1 MPSLHSPKAPAAPAL
16 QWVASPT
23 LDLLNAMSFTFL
35 ARDHEG
41 VGAWPVETRRVMDP
55 ALLADLDLLHSY
67 PRGDPGIMGA
77 LLDVVYAHP
86 KTWSSV
92 EALLAFVRD
101 LPPGGTAHIGDAGIQ
116 GLAAY
121 ALRWPCD
128 PFGVP
133 RPEYTPAPSR
143 AKVRASIAASDEDVE
158 QAMSLYDDP
167 EQVRSRMMRLIR
179 RFYDEHYRRDEARR
193 MGCLRRS
200 VEAHRNETGDP
211 QTLMN
216 KLAGRE
222 IVCLREDG
230 EPYTRFVFSPS
241 TDLGV
246 YISCSDTHE
255 IHGFFYACEP
265 EFSRSDEVV
274 VAETERMA
282 DVYRAL
288 SDAQRLRILRM
299 LQAGEMY
306 AGEIAERTAL
316 PQSVTSR
323 HLSYLRA
330 VGLIVSRPQGTM
342 KFYSLNPE
350 MRDVL
355 VRGAAIVVPAV

>member
-23 LDLLNAMSFTFL
+23 LDLLNALSFTFL

-55 ALLADLDLLHSY
+55 ALLADLDRLHTY

-86 KTWSSV
+86 ETWSGV

-101 LPPGGTAHIGDAGIQ
+101 LPADGTARIGDAGIK

-128 PFGVP
+128 AFGVP
-133 RPEYTPAPSR
+133 RTEYTPTPSR
-143 AKVRASIAASDEDVE
+143 AQVRASIAASDEDVK
-158 QAMSLYDDP
+158 QALTLYDDP
-167 EQVRSRMMRLIR
+167 EQVRSRIMRLIR

-193 MGCLRRS
+193 MACLRRS
-200 VEAHRNETGDP
+200 VAAHRGDDGDP
-211 QTLMN
+211 QALMN
-216 KLAGRE
+216 RLAGRE
-222 IVCLREDG
+222 IACLREDG

-246 YISCSDTHE
+246 YNSCSDTPE

-265 EFSRSDEVV
+265 EYSRAGDVDV
-274 VAETERMA
+274 ETERMA
-282 DVYRAL
+282 DIYRAL
-288 SDAQRLRILRM
+288 SEPQRLRILRM
-299 LQAGEMY
+299 LQHGEMY
-306 AGEIAERTAL
+306 AQEIAHGAGL
-316 PQSVTSR
+316 PQPVASR
-323 HLSYLRA
+323 HLTYLRA
-330 VGLIVSRPQGTM
+330 VGLIVSRAESTK

-355 VRGAAIVVPAV
+355 VRGASIVVPAS